1 MLHCS
6 AVLFEFVLLSGAKK
20 PASESSLFVPGTA
33 NEGGAE
39 KTKYLL
45 NAAKAGVAT
54 STPDTH
60 DDVGLFIDPGN
71 NALSLWPLT

>member
-1 MLHCS
+1 MQYCLR
-6 AVLFEFVLLSGAKK
+6 FVLLSGAKK
-20 PASESSLFVPGTA
+20 PASESSQFVPGTA

-45 NAAKAGVAT
+45 SAAKAGVAT

-60 DDVGLFIDPGN
+60 DDLGLFSDPGN
-71 NALSLWPLT
+71 NAMSFCPLT

>member
-1 MLHCS
+1 
-6 AVLFEFVLLSGAKK
+6 LSGAKK
-20 PASESSLFVPGTA
+20 PANESSRFIPGST

-45 NAAKAGVAT
+45 SASTAGVAT

-60 DDVGLFIDPGN
+60 DDLGLFIDPGN
-71 NALSLWPLT
+71 NAMCLCPLT